1 MAVHIAVIVMP
12 LIIAFVRT
20 RSDAQISSGVSPTAG
35 ELAVPGLELR
45 EAFRSWSFWM
55 IAIAVLLFAAADV
68 GIRVHLIPY
77 LTGIGYTPT
86 SAAGLFSAMFVFSA
100 IGNFCL
106 GYLAQPFGGRPLPS
120 PVFVTASP
128 GIAAFFVPP
137 PLRPI
142 TLLCLFLCP

>member
-20 RSDAQISSGVSPTAG
+20 RSDAQVSSGVSPTAG

-77 LTGIGYTPT
+77 FTGIGYTPT
-86 SAAGLFSAMFVFSA
+86 SAAGFFAAMFVFSA
-100 IGNFCL
+100 IGSFAV
-106 GYLAQPFGGRPLPS
+106 GYLADSFGRP
-120 PVFVTASP
+120 PVLTAGFCTASP
-128 GIAAFFVPP
+128 GLAALP
-137 PLRPI
+137 
-142 TLLCLFLCP
+142 